1 MRCEWCRREGEVEA
15 VQDAAGKQ
23 FLLCEECREAI
34 SSFLREKYPSACA
47 GANMAARD
55 HPREYHLAQSIT
67 GGI

>member
-1 MRCEWCRREGEVEA
+1 M
-15 VQDAAGKQ
+15 QDAAGTQ

-47 GANMAARD
+47 GANMTARD